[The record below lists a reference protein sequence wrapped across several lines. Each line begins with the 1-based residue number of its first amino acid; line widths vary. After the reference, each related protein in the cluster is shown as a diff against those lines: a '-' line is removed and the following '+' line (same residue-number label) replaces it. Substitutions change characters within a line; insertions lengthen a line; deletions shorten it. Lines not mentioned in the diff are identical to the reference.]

1 MTAAVLLPGLILFVC
16 SLAALVFVAALGLF
30 LVAVSGS
37 YSLIGM
43 YRLLVAVASV
53 VERRL

>member
-1 MTAAVLLPGLILFVC
+1 MTAAVLLPGLILFVG